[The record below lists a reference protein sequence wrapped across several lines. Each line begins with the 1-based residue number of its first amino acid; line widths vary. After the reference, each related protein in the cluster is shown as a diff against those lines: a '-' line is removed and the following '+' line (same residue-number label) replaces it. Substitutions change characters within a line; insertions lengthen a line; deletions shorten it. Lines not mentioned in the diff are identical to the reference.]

1 MSEVTSDS
9 STSDDNEIL
18 QDDELGNF
26 LLDALSGFDP
36 QADDAMEIVAL

>member
-1 MSEVTSDS
+1 MSDLS
-9 STSDDNEIL
+9 SSGEDDEI

-36 QADDAMEIVAL
+36 QADDIMDIVAL